1 MSGLVGVD
9 GAPVT
14 PSELEGADGAPV
26 TSWTFTV
33 PAPYVKPVVKR
44 KTGKVFQR
52 QPFLNSNDRD
62 SWRVTNPIKNGWI
75 TNAITAATEAGL
87 PKGLAHVRID
97 GDIIKP
103 RAGSY
108 DAMNFYPTAKA
119 LVDGLTRYGLTLDD
133 SNEYVDGPFLHEG
146 GKGPAAVIITISQEK
161 Q

>member
-1 MSGLVGVD
+1 MSGVD
-9 GAPVT
+9 GACGVVVT
-14 PSELEGADGAPV
+14 EGVIEAVTSDPV
-26 TSWTFTV
+26 TSWTITV

-62 SWRVTNPIKNGWI
+62 HWRVTNPIKNGWI

-97 GDIIKP
+97 GHIIKP
-103 RAGSY
+103 HHAAY
-108 DAMNFYPTAKA
+108 DAMNYYPTAKA
-119 LVDGLTRYGLTLDD
+119 LVDGLTRYGLTADD
-133 SNEYVDGPFLHEG
+133 SNEYVSGPFLHEG
-146 GKGPAAVIITISQEK
+146 GKGPAAVIITISQEA